1 MPESALVVSALSCAV
16 VSLIQVVSSELAGVV
31 VGTGAVGKYGVVV
44 VILGVV
50 VVKRGVVVVNLV
62 GVVTVSGSLSE

>member
-1 MPESALVVSALSCAV
+1 MV
-16 VSLIQVVSSELAGVV
+16 I
-31 VGTGAVGKYGVVV
+31 VGKYGVVV

-50 VVKRGVVVVNLV
+50 VVKHGVVVVNLV

>member
-1 MPESALVVSALSCAV
+1 MV
-16 VSLIQVVSSELAGVV
+16 
-31 VGTGAVGKYGVVV
+31 TGIVGKYGVVV

-50 VVKRGVVVVNLV
+50 VVKHGVVVVNLV

>member
-1 MPESALVVSALSCAV
+1 MV
-16 VSLIQVVSSELAGVV
+16 
-31 VGTGAVGKYGVVV
+31 TGIVGKYGVVV

-50 VVKRGVVVVNLV
+50 VVKHGVVVVNPV

>member
-1 MPESALVVSALSCAV
+1 M
-16 VSLIQVVSSELAGVV
+16 GM
-31 VGTGAVGKYGVVV
+31 GAVGKYGVVV
-44 VILGVV
+44 VNLGVV